1 MPNALLNRISLPN
14 LRLYTSVS
22 VVLVSCCLYY
32 AISATSDPFWRLN
45 NNTTAS
51 DSFFALNTDGNHG
64 ALDLIMNFE
73 LSEKFVTNDDH
84 HSMTGSNGIEPQQQQ
99 QQQVVNQIFSQFT
112 ADQRKLFNDTR
123 TIGTKFKDVVSFMV
137 QEPICVWVSY
147 LTVLTISFCMGMN
160 DLKNYRKYRWKVNIC
175 WNLDTHINISVT
187 LQAKAKKNEQTN
199 DSWILSK
206 KVEN

>member
-1 MPNALLNRISLPN
+1 MPNALLDRISLPN

-51 DSFFALNTDGNHG
+51 DSFFSLNTDSSHG

-73 LSEKFVTNDDH
+73 LNDKFVTNDEPH
-84 HSMTGSNGIEPQQQQ
+84 HTLTGSNGIEPQ

-137 QEPICVWVSY
+137 QEPICVWVSDHQFFAFS
-147 LTVLTISFCMGMN
+147 VLVHV
-160 DLKNYRKYRWKVNIC
+160 LR
-175 WNLDTHINISVT
+175 
-187 LQAKAKKNEQTN
+187 E
-199 DSWILSK
+199 
-206 KVEN
+206 

>member
-1 MPNALLNRISLPN
+1 MPNVLLDRISLPN

-51 DSFFALNTDGNHG
+51 DSFFSLNTDYNHVIDPITNG
-64 ALDLIMNFE
+64 ANNDLNNVIT
-73 LSEKFVTNDDH
+73 EKKDTDESILIGWNGIIDH
-84 HSMTGSNGIEPQQQQ
+84 HMQQQPQPHQ
-99 QQQVVNQIFSQFT
+99 QQMVNQIFSQFT

-137 QEPICVWVSY
+137 QEPVCVWVSCY
-147 LTVLTISFCMGMN
+147 L
-160 DLKNYRKYRWKVNIC
+160 KVVP
-175 WNLDTHINISVT
+175 HF
-187 LQAKAKKNEQTN
+187 KK
-199 DSWILSK
+199 IK
-206 KVEN
+206 

>member
-1 MPNALLNRISLPN
+1 MPNALLDRITLPN

-51 DSFFALNTDGNHG
+51 DSFFALNTDGSHG

-73 LSEKFVTNDDH
+73 LNDKFVPNDEH
-84 HSMTGSNGIEPQQQQ
+84 QILTTGSNGIEPQQQQ

-137 QEPICVWVSY
+137 QEPICVWV
-147 LTVLTISFCMGMN
+147 
-160 DLKNYRKYRWKVNIC
+160 R
-175 WNLDTHINISVT
+175 
-187 LQAKAKKNEQTN
+187 
-199 DSWILSK
+199 
-206 KVEN
+206 

>member
-1 MPNALLNRISLPN
+1 MPNVLLDRISLPN

-51 DSFFALNTDGNHG
+51 DSFFSLNTDYNHG
-64 ALDLIMNFE
+64 VEPIANHAGDLNADVIVATDKKDTDGSILTGWNGII
-73 LSEKFVTNDDH
+73 DH
-84 HSMTGSNGIEPQQQQ
+84 HMQQQPH

-137 QEPICVWVSY
+137 QEPICVWVSESY
-147 LTVLTISFCMGMN
+147 YYVLILCIYSIPKESKRAHAIIN
-160 DLKNYRKYRWKVNIC
+160 SHEVN
-175 WNLDTHINISVT
+175 
-187 LQAKAKKNEQTN
+187 
-199 DSWILSK
+199 
-206 KVEN
+206 